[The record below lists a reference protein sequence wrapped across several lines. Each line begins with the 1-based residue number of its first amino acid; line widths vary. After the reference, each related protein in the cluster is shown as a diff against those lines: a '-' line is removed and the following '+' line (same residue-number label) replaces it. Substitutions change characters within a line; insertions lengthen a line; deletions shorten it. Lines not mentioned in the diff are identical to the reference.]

1 MFPSVYLILGYLAF
15 ALIPPIIWLL
25 VYLRE
30 DNRPEP
36 LHLLL
41 LTFLGGIAAA
51 FVALLLQNV
60 LFAGMDPYRQFLIVF
75 AGIAVIE
82 ESLKYIAFRI
92 LAVPHKDFD
101 EPVDAMIYMVT
112 AGLGFAA
119 IENFLFLF
127 FKSYD
132 PNLIFGENLVSGAQL
147 SGARFIGA
155 NQLHA
160 LASGVLG
167 YFFAKSWFPPK
178 RHFVLLGLLF
188 ASALHAVFNY
198 IIIVRDQLPGGT
210 IYLGTLLGFA
220 LIMIL
225 IDFHR
230 LKQEPVPANS

>member
-1 MFPSVYLILGYLAF
+1 LF
-15 ALIPPIIWLL
+15 AAIPPVIWLL

-30 DNRPEP
+30 DDHPEP

-41 LTFLGGIAAA
+41 LTFLGGVAAA
-51 FVALLLQNV
+51 FVALLIQSL
-60 LFAGMDPYRQFLIVF
+60 LFSSMDFGKEFLLIFAGV
-75 AGIAVIE
+75 AVIE
-82 ESLKYIAFRI
+82 EALKYVAFRL

-101 EPVDAMIYMVT
+101 EPIDAMIYMVA

-127 FKSYD
+127 FKNYD
-132 PNLIFGENLVSGAQL
+132 PNLVFGENLITGAQL
-147 SGARFIGA
+147 SAARFIGA

-160 LASGVLG
+160 LASAILG
-167 YFFAKSWFPPK
+167 FFFAKSWFPPK
-178 RHFVLLGLLF
+178 RHFVILGLIL

-198 IIIVRDQLPGGT
+198 LIIVKDQLPGGI
-210 IYLGTLLGFA
+210 IYLATLLGFS

-230 LKQEPVPANS
+230 LKQQELTLA